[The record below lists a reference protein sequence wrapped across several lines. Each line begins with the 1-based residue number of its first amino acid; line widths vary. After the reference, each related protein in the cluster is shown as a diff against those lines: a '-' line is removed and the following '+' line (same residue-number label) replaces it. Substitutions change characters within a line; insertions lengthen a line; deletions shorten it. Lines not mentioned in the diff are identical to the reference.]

1 MKTLLK
7 ILFAAIFV
15 GMLFFTARTS
25 LEESLWSAI
34 PAYAKN
40 PWAMA
45 TLCDAYCG
53 FITFFVWVAYKET
66 SWFPRIAWFVSIMAL
81 GNIAMSAYVLI
92 ELFRLRPEEGVD
104 CLLKRRAA

>member
-1 MKTLLK
+1 MKIFLK
-7 ILFAAIFV
+7 LLFAAIFIWMV
-15 GMLFFTARTS
+15 FFTIKTS
-25 LEESLWSAI
+25 LEESLWAAM

-45 TLCDAYCG
+45 TLYDAYCG

-66 SWFPRIAWFVSIMAL
+66 AWLPRILWFVLIMAL

-92 ELFRLRPEEGVD
+92 ELFRLHPEEGVE
-104 CLLKRRAA
+104 CLLKRRTA

>member
-1 MKTLLK
+1 MKTFLK
-7 ILFAAIFV
+7 LLFAAIFV
-15 GMLFFTARTS
+15 WMVFSTIRAS
-25 LEESLWSAI
+25 LEESLFAAL
-34 PAYAKN
+34 PAYAKS

-45 TLCDAYCG
+45 TLYDAYCG

-66 SWFPRIAWFVSIMAL
+66 TWLPRAAWFVLIMAL

-92 ELFRLRPEEGVD
+92 ELFRLGPEDGVE